1 MTTLLEMAFKQ
12 ASTLPE
18 VDQNVLAKWVL
29 EELHSEAKWQKLFAE
44 SEYILEK
51 LADEAIER

>member
-44 SEYILEK
+44 SEDILEK

>member
-1 MTTLLEMAFKQ
+1 MKTLLEMAFKQ

-44 SEYILEK
+44 SEDILEK

>member
-44 SEYILEK
+44 SEDILEK
-51 LADEAIER
+51 LADEAFER